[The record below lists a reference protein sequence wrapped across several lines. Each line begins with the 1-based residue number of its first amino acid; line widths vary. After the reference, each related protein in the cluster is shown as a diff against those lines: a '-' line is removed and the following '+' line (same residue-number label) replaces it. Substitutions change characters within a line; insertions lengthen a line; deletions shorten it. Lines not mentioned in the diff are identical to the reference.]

1 MPFGPPVS
9 VGAVSRMLSPLS
21 PNLSEQEA
29 KLAALVARLQA
40 RVQTYLRLRSDGAEQ
55 TDHLRHVAER
65 ARWIYLNEA
74 QRLTPNSMPR
84 LTQRESLL
92 LDACALSHDI
102 GKWIPREELRALLPK
117 TSDSIITLLRE
128 LQFLPNQSDLFLLG
142 IRRRLNLPRDG
153 YSAEYDAAHHLVSAY
168 LLIADPEL
176 EIHDLSLRDQE
187 WLIMAVI
194 GHQFG
199 SYYKE
204 RLFQISLKDREIT
217 TGMLV
222 DISRPELLRGDRL
235 ASAFHDADIA
245 DLLYVGSLD
254 GRAENETVLRAG
266 GLLKILLINLSTL
279 VLEVPGSPRTFE
291 ECLRSCWSTVNNVGK
306 EFLMQTAVENGYKW
320 RKRATQFLNQLQEP
334 GNAREFEVLLTDTTR
349 PATERVALLRQ
360 LTYLRARQFL
370 QTEAHSA

>member
-1 MPFGPPVS
+1 MI
-9 VGAVSRMLSPLS
+9 SPLS

-40 RVQTYLRLRSDGAEQ
+40 RVQTYLRPRSDGAEQ

-65 ARWIYLNEA
+65 ARWIYLSEA
-74 QRLTPNSMPR
+74 QRLTPNAMPG

-153 YSAEYDAAHHLVSAY
+153 YSPEYDAAHHLVSAY

-187 WLIMAVI
+187 WLIMAII

-279 VLEVPGSPRTFE
+279 VLDVPGAPRSFE

-306 EFLMQTAVENGYKW
+306 EFLTQTAVENGYKW
-320 RKRATQFLNQLQEP
+320 RKQAAQFLNQLQEP
-334 GNAREFEVLLTDTTR
+334 EYAREFEALLADTTR

-360 LTYLRARQFL
+360 LTYARARQFL
-370 QTEAHSA
+370 RAEARSA

>member
-1 MPFGPPVS
+1 
-9 VGAVSRMLSPLS
+9 MLSPLS
-21 PNLSEQEA
+21 PNLPEQEA

-40 RVQTYLRLRSDGAEQ
+40 RVQTYLRPRADGAEQ

-65 ARWIYLNEA
+65 ARWVYLSEA
-74 QRLTPNSMPR
+74 QRLTPNAMPG

-102 GKWIPREELRALLPK
+102 GKWIPREDLRALLPK
-117 TSDSIITLLRE
+117 TSGSIITLLRE

-153 YSAEYDAAHHLVSAY
+153 YSPEYDAAHHLVSAF
-168 LLIADPEL
+168 LLIADSEL
-176 EIHDLSLRDQE
+176 NLHALSLKDQD

-204 RLFQISLKDREIT
+204 RLLQLSLRDREIT

-254 GRAENETVLRAG
+254 HNPESGEATLRAG

-279 VLEVPGSPRTFE
+279 ALDAPGAPRTFE

-306 EFLMQTAVENGYKW
+306 EFLTQTAVDNGYKW
-320 RKRATQFLNQLQEP
+320 RKQATQFLNELQEP
-334 GNAREFEVLLTDTTR
+334 ENANAFEALIQETAR
-349 PATERVALLRQ
+349 PAAERVTALRQ
-360 LTYLRARQFL
+360 LTYQRAREFL
-370 QTEAHSA
+370 SAEGRAA

>member
-1 MPFGPPVS
+1 
-9 VGAVSRMLSPLS
+9 MLSPLS
-21 PNLSEQEA
+21 PNLSEPEA

-40 RVQTYLRLRSDGAEQ
+40 RVQTYLRPRADGAEQ

-65 ARWIYLNEA
+65 ARWVYLSEA
-74 QRLTPNSMPR
+74 QRLTPNAMPG

-102 GKWIPREELRALLPK
+102 GKWIPREDLRALLPK
-117 TSDSIITLLRE
+117 TSGSIITILRE

-153 YSAEYDAAHHLVSAY
+153 YSPEYDAAHHLVSAY
-168 LLIADPEL
+168 LLIADPEINL
-176 EIHDLSLRDQE
+176 HDLSLKDQD

-204 RLFQISLKDREIT
+204 RLLQLSLKDREIT

-254 GRAENETVLRAG
+254 SSIENADVTLRAG

-279 VLEVPGSPRTFE
+279 VLDAPGAPRTFE

-306 EFLMQTAVENGYKW
+306 EFLTQTAVDSGYKW
-320 RKRATQFLNQLQEP
+320 RKQATQFLGELQKPE
-334 GNAREFEVLLTDTTR
+334 NANAFEALIHETAR
-349 PATERVALLRQ
+349 PAAERVNALRQ
-360 LTYLRARQFL
+360 LTYQRAWDFL
-370 QTEAHSA
+370 SAEGRAA